1 MDRKTWSVAAAVW
14 RALRARFERRASG
27 MHPAAIAIVALLAGS
42 FFVSPARAA
51 IPTVV
56 VPAQEPIPQTQQ
68 QYRLFRG
75 RFFHSYDLKMVEAPV
90 PRPGPFEVLV
100 KVRAVSLNHRDL
112 YIANGVYPMKP
123 RKSLVPLS
131 DGAGEV
137 VAIGGNV
144 TRFKIGDHVAAIY
157 YQNWFGGNATPQI
170 SESALGG
177 ELDGMLSQYVKLNEQ
192 GLVLLPKNLTFEEG
206 ATLPC
211 AGVTAWSALF
221 TRGNLQPGESV
232 LLEGTGGVSIFGLQ
246 FAAAQKA
253 KPIITSSS
261 DKKLERARLLGAV
274 GTINYKEEKNW
285 EARARELTDGIGVRH
300 VLDVGGEDTLPHAIA
315 AIANGGQIALV
326 GGLGGFSGKLAALQ
340 LIPARVTVNGISVG
354 SREDFEAMNAFIEKN
369 NVRPVIDKVFEFTD
383 AREAYEL
390 MDSGGHFGKIVIRL

>member
-1 MDRKTWSVAAAVW
+1 MSAT
-14 RALRARFERRASG
+14 
-27 MHPAAIAIVALLAGS
+27 
-42 FFVSPARAA
+42 
-51 IPTVV
+51 TVI
-56 VPAQEPIPQTQQ
+56 VPAQEPIPQMQQ
-68 QYRLFRG
+68 QYRMFRG
-75 RFFHSYDLKMVEAPV
+75 RLFHSYDLKLVEAPV

-112 YIANGVYPMKP
+112 YIAKGYYPMKP

-137 VAIGGNV
+137 VSIGGNV
-144 TRFKIGDHVAAIY
+144 TRFKIGDRVAAIY

-170 SESALGG
+170 AESALGG

-192 GLVLLPKNLTFEEG
+192 GLVLLPKNLSYEEG
-206 ATLPC
+206 STLPC

-221 TRGNLQPGESV
+221 THGNLKAGESV

-246 FAAAQKA
+246 FAAAQRA
-253 KPIITSSS
+253 RPIITSSS
-261 DKKLERARLLGAV
+261 DKKLERAKLLGAM
-274 GTINYKEEKNW
+274 GAINYKEDTDW
-285 EARARELTDGIGVRH
+285 EVRVRELTDGVGVRH

-315 AIANGGQIALV
+315 SLANGGQIALV
-326 GGLGGFSGKLAALQ
+326 GGLGGFSGKIPTMK
-340 LIPARVTVNGISVG
+340 LIPSRVTVNGISVG
-354 SREDFEAMNAFIEKN
+354 SREDFEAMNEFIEKN
-369 NVRPVIDKVFEFTD
+369 NVRPVIDKVFEFVD

>member
-1 MDRKTWSVAAAVW
+1 MDRKTWSVFMA
-14 RALRARFERRASG
+14 
-27 MHPAAIAIVALLAGS
+27 PLLAAQLLMSTGIS
-42 FFVSPARAA
+42 APLA
-51 IPTVV
+51 
-56 VPAQEPIPQTQQ
+56 VPAQEPVPQTQK

-75 RFFHSYDLKMVEAPV
+75 GLLHSYDLKLVDAPV

-100 KVRAVSLNHRDL
+100 KVRAVSMNHRDL
-112 YIANGVYPMKP
+112 YIAKGVYPMKP

-144 TRFKIGDHVAAIY
+144 SRFKIGDRVAAIY
-157 YQNWFGGNATPQI
+157 YQNWFGGNANAQI
-170 SESALGG
+170 AESALGG

-192 GLVLLPKNLTFEEG
+192 GLVLLPSNLSFEEG

-221 TRGNLQPGESV
+221 SRGDLKAGESV

-246 FAAAQKA
+246 FAAAERA
-253 KPIITSSS
+253 RPIITSSS
-261 DKKLERARLLGAV
+261 DKKLERAKLLGAI
-274 GTINYKEEKNW
+274 GTINYKVDEDW
-285 EARARELTDGIGVRH
+285 EVRVRELTDGVGVRH
-300 VLDVGGEDTLPHAIA
+300 VLDVGGEDTLPHAIKSL
-315 AIANGGQIALV
+315 ANGGQIALV
-326 GGLGGFSGKLAALQ
+326 GGLGGFGGALATLQ
-340 LIPARVTVNGISVG
+340 LIPTRITVNGISVG
-354 SREDFEAMNAFIEKN
+354 SREDFEAMNAFIEKHK
-369 NVRPVIDKVFEFTD
+369 VQPVIDKVFEFAD